1 MKRTLVACVM
11 LISCVCMLFATA
23 QKEVQVQDNAG
34 SKPLTIMINDAAGS
48 LDGMQAM
55 IDAFQKKTGITCE
68 VEIIPSGDSGEQFT
82 LVRLA
87 TGAMADIF
95 MSNAGSKLVELVPA
109 DNLYNLK
116 GQPFIDNI
124 NDEFIKSV
132 TVGDGIYGVPSIPS
146 GSVGGVFYNKV
157 VYKDLGLEI
166 PKTWDE
172 FLNNCEIIKTK
183 SDVIPVSNPNAKTS
197 GKQLPFLTNYYYV
210 QQHNPNFAQEY
221 TERKIDLHDDPYF
234 VRGLSKLY
242 DIKVKGYL
250 DPDAEVAMNED
261 SAKALGEGRAAHVIN
276 YTNILRYVTQLTPEH
291 EEDVGFFPLPD
302 IDPEIRGVGVW
313 MPQAFVMNKYPKA
326 EKEALEFMAFIA
338 TPEAVEAYGA
348 VQDFTGG
355 ILIKGASLPDNVSSA
370 LKESQ
375 YWVENASSPVM
386 EYQCD
391 IKGSNQAT
399 ICAMVASGM
408 TTPEAAILE
417 MEKDNAIDARD
428 KGIPGW

>member
-1 MKRTLVACVM
+1 MKKTLAVCVM
-11 LISCVCMLFATA
+11 ILGCACMLFAAGQKDVGTQAVA
-23 QKEVQVQDNAG
+23 Q

-55 IDAFQKKTGITCE
+55 IDAFQAKTGIVCE
-68 VEIIPSGDSGEQFT
+68 VEIIPSGDAGEQFT

-109 DNLYNLK
+109 DNLYDLK
-116 GQPFIDNI
+116 DQAFIGNV

-132 TVGDGIYGVPSIPS
+132 MAGDGIYGVPSIPS

-157 VYKDLGLEI
+157 VYKNLGLEI
-166 PKTWDE
+166 PKTWNE
-172 FLNNCEIIKTK
+172 FLANCEIIKTR

-210 QQHNPNFAQEY
+210 QQHNPNFAKEY
-221 TERKIDLHDDPYF
+221 TERKIELHDDPYF

-242 DIKVKGYL
+242 DIKVLGYL
-250 DPDAEVAMNED
+250 DPDAEVAANED
-261 SAKALGEGRAAHVIN
+261 SAKALGEGSAAHVIN
-276 YTNILRYVTQLTPEH
+276 YTNILRYVVQLTPDH
-291 EEDVGFFPLPD
+291 VEDVGFFPLPD

-338 TPEAVEAYGA
+338 TPEAVNAYGA

-355 ILIKGASLPDNVSSA
+355 VLIKGASLPDNVCTA
-370 LKESQ
+370 LKEAQ
-375 YWVENASSPVM
+375 YWVETASSPVM

-399 ICAMVASGM
+399 VCAMVASGM
-408 TTPEAAILE
+408 MKPEAAVLE
-417 MEKDNAIDARD
+417 IEKDNAIDARD
-428 KGIPGW
+428 KGLAGW